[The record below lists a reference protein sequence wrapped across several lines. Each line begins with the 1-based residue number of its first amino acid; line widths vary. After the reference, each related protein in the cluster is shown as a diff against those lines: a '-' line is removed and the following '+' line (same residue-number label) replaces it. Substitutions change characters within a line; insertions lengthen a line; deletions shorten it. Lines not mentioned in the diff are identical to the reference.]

1 VPASVNCV
9 FVAWLYADMTTD
21 SSDDEDAVAAMMFIA
36 TVSKIKKCNKRKRK
50 RSVWTKSWIS
60 NRLEYG
66 CKG

>member
-1 VPASVNCV
+1 
-9 FVAWLYADMTTD
+9 MTID